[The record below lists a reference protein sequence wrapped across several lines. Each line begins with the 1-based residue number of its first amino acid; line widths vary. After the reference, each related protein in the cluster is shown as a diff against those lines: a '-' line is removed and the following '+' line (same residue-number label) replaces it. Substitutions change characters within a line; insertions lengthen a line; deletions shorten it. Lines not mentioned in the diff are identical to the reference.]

1 MGFNSG
7 FKGLIAQIPVAFLFH
22 IFCLREEGCMFI
34 CSFTY
39 AVSISDTRQ
48 VEGGPVN
55 NEFEGIWKEGVAA
68 VFEVLSRF
76 LPRTMFPN

>member
-1 MGFNSG
+1 M
-7 FKGLIAQIPVAFLFH
+7 FLFH
-22 IFCLREEGCMFI
+22 IFWLLEEDCVFI

-39 AVSISDTRQ
+39 AVTISDTRQ

-68 VFEVLSRF
+68 ELRCCPGFCLEQCF
-76 LPRTMFPN
+76 PTMGPRVTVDEINK

>member
-1 MGFNSG
+1 
-7 FKGLIAQIPVAFLFH
+7 
-22 IFCLREEGCMFI
+22 MFI

-39 AVSISDTRQ
+39 AVGISDTRQ
-48 VEGGPVN
+48 MQGGPVN

-76 LPRTMFPN
+76 LPRTMFTN